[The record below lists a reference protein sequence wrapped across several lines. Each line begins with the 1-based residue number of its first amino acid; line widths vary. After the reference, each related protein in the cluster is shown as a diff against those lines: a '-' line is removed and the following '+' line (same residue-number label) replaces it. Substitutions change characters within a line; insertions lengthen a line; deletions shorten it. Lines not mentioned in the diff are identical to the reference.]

1 MSSGSLFPRRRAV
14 LNPSVVA
21 SCGSVWLQLS
31 ARATI
36 DPFSTRI
43 HPSIHSFVA
52 LVRHLIHLIRDNHSF
67 IALAHP
73 SIVSTFVSRRLDS
86 TSIRRRFDSTRFDV
100 HRARASI
107 ARPRPRPR
115 PISTARETT
124 DIDIDIERCGDGG
137 GDRIARRTEARDGV
151 GGGDGRVGV
160 VGVDGTGSG
169 VAKATSVDDASTTRV
184 DARGARGRG
193 GGGGARGADG
203 GGGGTGVGRR
213 RGRCGRVFEGEKV

>member
-169 VAKATSVDDASTTRV
+169 VAKATSVDDASTTRM

-213 RGRCGRVFEGEKV
+213 RGRCGRYLRVKV